1 MGNEGG
7 GAYNAP
13 PHVLWLGKIAQELK
27 FYQNAKNSVVLR
39 AFLIK
44 ICYYL
49 NYVEA

>member
-1 MGNEGG
+1 MVNEGG
-7 GAYNAP
+7 GGLT

-39 AFLIK
+39 VFLIK